1 VRGRSER
8 KLVGTGG
15 TEGTRL
21 YDADGKLTTDPA
33 RAVRGEIVEHD
44 EHGESRRTWFLI
56 EWLEI
61 KWLPVS
67 EPAFLLWVLTL
78 FIAVWV
84 VVALWLRVF

>member
-1 VRGRSER
+1 VRGRTER

-15 TEGTRL
+15 TVERRL